1 MTISGEAVRNLQE
14 KDLRVLHAL
23 ERLMNRY
30 QWVPLDLLKRAA
42 ELGEKETS
50 FRLSRL
56 LAFGMAKYEK
66 VPYEGYALVFAG
78 YDALALHALSGK
90 GTVSALGPFIGEGKE
105 SLVYEG
111 LGVGRL
117 VLKFHRV
124 GQRSFQSARVKRGYM
139 PEEGHVPWIFASAFS
154 AEREFLALGRL
165 HPKVAV
171 PVPVERNRH
180 VVVMSFLPG
189 ALLSRCTL
197 GHPGAMLEAI
207 LHQVREAYRLGVIHA
222 DLSEYNV
229 MVDGKRCFLI
239 DWPQWL
245 EASHPNAGETLERD
259 LRVLLLY
266 FARKYGIEY
275 PLSRALSEVTG

>member
-1 MTISGEAVRNLQE
+1 M
-14 KDLRVLHAL
+14 
-23 ERLMNRY
+23 
-30 QWVPLDLLKRAA
+30 
-42 ELGEKETS
+42 GEKEAS

-56 LAFGMAKYEK
+56 LGFGMVKYEK

-90 GTVSALGPFIGEGKE
+90 GMVSALGPFIGEGKE

-111 LGVGRL
+111 IGLGRL

-139 PEEGHVPWIFASAFS
+139 PEGGHVPWIFASAFS
-154 AEREFLALGRL
+154 AEREFLALEKL

-171 PVPVERNRH
+171 PVPVGRNRH

-189 ALLSRCTL
+189 DILSRCTL
-197 GHPGAMLEAI
+197 EHPAAMLDAI
-207 LHQVREAYRLGVIHA
+207 LLQVREAYRLGVIHA

-229 MVDGKRCFLI
+229 MIDGNRCFLI
-239 DWPQWL
+239 DWPQWM
-245 EASHPNAGETLERD
+245 ETSHPNAGETLERD
-259 LRVLLLY
+259 LRVILLS
-266 FARKYGIEY
+266 FARKYGVEY
-275 PLSRALSEVTG
+275 PLPQAISEVTG